1 MMRAIMWKE
10 IRCFSR
16 EKVKLIVIIL
26 TSAFITFVNPFL
38 PGRNGTYSVISPL
51 VPMLLCACLFSP
63 ISFNTERYSRTLGS
77 LLAAPLSVKDILLG
91 KCFAIFLFSYP
102 ISLLM
107 GIPTMILLKGDLIK
121 FLLMLFIVTPI
132 SGFVLIELFCIAFVI
147 VKNPLLLQYLE
158 MFVTIG
164 IVISMMNN
172 PANIPT
178 STIIIFT
185 LSGIALAFL
194 LYILMGKI
202 NKEKM
207 MRILL

>member
-1 MMRAIMWKE
+1 
-10 IRCFSR
+10 
-16 EKVKLIVIIL
+16 
-26 TSAFITFVNPFL
+26 
-38 PGRNGTYSVISPL
+38 
-51 VPMLLCACLFSP
+51 
-63 ISFNTERYSRTLGS
+63 
-77 LLAAPLSVKDILLG
+77 
-91 KCFAIFLFSYP
+91 
-102 ISLLM
+102 M